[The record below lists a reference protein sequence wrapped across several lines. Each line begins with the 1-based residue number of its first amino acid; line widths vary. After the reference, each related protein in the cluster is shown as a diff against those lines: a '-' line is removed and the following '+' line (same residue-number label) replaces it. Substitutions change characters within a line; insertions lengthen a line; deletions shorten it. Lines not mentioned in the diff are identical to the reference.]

1 MDSDTGGTKAASKDP
16 NQRETTVFQERS
28 GILSYTV
35 SAVQRLNWLNR
46 RRPGLCQSIS
56 QHSGHPYGD
65 RNIFGS
71 LAHDE
76 SFSREMFA
84 DTNDHSLSSVKRSWK
99 KIPSNTDTF
108 QQSQP
113 VIWKTKTHSDEK
125 PKRSECQELKESE
138 NHPSNDKSE
147 TNRKEHNTAF
157 VTGIMDN
164 QHTPSQD
171 WETHM
176 KKLAKEFADNLGKA
190 SMASSEGSP
199 SEANGNRDKK
209 NVISKDVNI
218 KQSVRLTL
226 GQGESSK
233 LHRAQDVNNRYLT
246 KTVEENKSKV
256 SKRVRFGDVKYRY
269 IESRPKGTVNKKSIG
284 LNQKIDKSTG
294 KPIISKQ
301 EDNLEKVKDKIM
313 VDALK
318 KNPIT
323 GAKKPYPSSEIKQ
336 RAKELKEALGK
347 QNEKLS
353 DVQKIITGK
362 NVSNSKS
369 DVVETHKAKNDKK
382 SVILLGSF
390 EKDKTSKVTANKEQS
405 KAKATKTVKRVSFGG
420 TSYRFIEQRPNTDN
434 MNKNF
439 ALSNTIDKASKMLD
453 LKANNGRVQRKNS
466 KEIKKEHFLVKTA
479 KVTDNLSGLTLQ
491 ESKEKV
497 LNYSKQKQDKKLKPE
512 YKITEVTATMKHKV
526 ENMKHS
532 GIKSD
537 EVSGIKSQKRRL
549 VQDQDG
555 SKNNEYT
562 KLKKPSENNKDY
574 SNKQKNSQSAG
585 KHVPYAKNKE
595 SSDKQT
601 NVCSKSVATRTSCLD
616 ENKNEKPVMF
626 ETKTRELDIVH
637 GKPQKTYKERKTNN
651 LTKENSL
658 ISKSGVHSNTEKT
671 SMSPLQIQVETV
683 RESKMLKSKP
693 VASHSQNSEKDDSET
708 ESASETDSL
717 PFLDEFPIIE
727 KKMIEQSVSLFYHG
741 VSKTGMKL
749 SSTSISETEIEIE
762 KEPSNVNVRT
772 NSECAYDHSKKLPQE
787 NSAKM
792 ATHEMTNVKS
802 NDKNNV
808 NMTSDSNSS
817 NPKPQKALVARVN
830 KLNRVT
836 TESSSVI
843 GYTKQ
848 SQKSGSLKTSYPPS
862 AVSSGANT
870 TNKMTSCAKVN
881 MPSTATPSSSSSLVT
896 GSSKDAGYSNQSQN
910 SGLMTSGLS
919 KTKSHAS
926 LPSFTTHQTTKSP
939 INAVDNVPQMPKNT
953 TVLHKV
959 FQSSCNPVIPVA
971 SKAIAS
977 VAPPIIIN
985 HKTLDSLRNAV
996 LSAKSRSFT
1005 DAVSTAVSKSRCST
1019 DAMTTAVSKPRSS
1032 KDTMSIAV
1040 SKSRSSTDAMSTA
1053 VAKPRSSINAV
1064 STAVSKPRSSID
1076 AVSTA
1081 VSKPRSSKDTMSI
1094 AVSKSRSSTDAMSTA
1109 VAKPRSSINAVST
1122 AVSKPRSSTDD
1133 MSTAV
1138 SKPRSSID
1146 AMSTAVSKPSS
1157 STDAMSTAVCTPRS
1171 STDAMSTAISKP
1183 RSSTDA
1189 MPTAISK
1196 PKRYT
1201 DAMTTAVSKPRS
1213 STNAMT
1219 KAVSKPRSST
1229 DAMSTAVFKPRSST
1243 DAMSTFVTKP
1253 RISTDAMSTAVFKP
1267 RSSTDAKTTAVFKPR
1282 SSTNAMTTAI
1292 SKPRSSTD
1300 AMSTSV
1306 SKPRSSTDAMSTSVS
1321 KPRSSTDAMLTS
1333 VSKPRSSID
1342 AVSSAISN
1350 PRSSTDAVLGSCF
1363 TQNSLPPTTTTFSQ
1377 ASSSKNAHSFTYY
1390 DKIRQDCDKYHQSK
1404 LQQRKV
1410 SSSDSNNLSSTKL
1423 PATISQGIQ
1432 DYSFSN
1438 EALGTNS
1445 HCQSERQHAGT
1456 TKSDRLSVGESAQNN
1471 GRSANSF
1478 PRSYLPS
1485 YYQSSAAMKGQN
1497 QSVQDPYHITPQK
1510 TWYVQVPPITFPQRT
1525 QSVHA
1530 PSSVVSQQKNVNNHQ
1545 LSYLP
1550 QSHNRPLD
1558 NMEASLHSS
1567 LHKPSHIERSK
1578 TPVPSMSRHSSS
1590 SQLLQNVRTRCNQ
1603 MQTNFANTGHTN
1615 QQLGYPVPQNSLRNH
1630 MTLPLYRYPVNHWPY
1645 LDGSF
1650 PSYGMTN
1657 PNICQYSGT
1666 SFESLGSTCNSYGY
1680 KRCDYNQLNTYPNVH
1695 DGNQVDPFGWL
1706 RSDTTPV
1713 RAGLSQQNMPLT
1725 IPNCGRTVSNYT
1737 ENHSNGSVTDQSL
1750 HGVRGGIQNQLSNGS
1765 GMQQHQFTNQSNRNG
1780 QVLMNTRANSYTDH
1794 GHNSGQGYSSNVNF
1808 SRLHGS
1814 DLPCGDGQNEKPNV
1828 PKTNHESSV
1837 LNISPTIGDLG
1848 EKALSDS
1855 ELVNMLCDFLD
1866 DYSDKSLF
1874 AMINECDTE
1883 VDGHTLADKSKK
1895 TKTVE
1900 RLISVDKNLD
1910 IFDTNNRSP
1919 PVLSPIQSNQLIKK
1933 PEGFDNACVGK
1944 PLEKKAYKDTADMNM
1959 TTDKRND
1966 GISQLELMNKEVANM
1981 NKKIVNNDYYELKSS
1996 IPDERS
2002 EKSKEVN
2009 KGVADTNKT
2018 VKKHDRIYF
2027 ESSDKIPDRTPEK
2040 IRGMNM
2046 SSGKKDPAQQ
2056 SDNVV
2061 KNVKQGRMSEK
2072 CHGNDKTDNDMLKD
2086 TTINNTKPEIKN
2098 KHIADTNKMVNESD
2112 QPKSQSGI
2120 SEVKTGNEKI
2130 EHHSNITNEI
2140 EGINNFGI
2148 SLQKAVNPATSRGLV
2163 TDIQITSK
2171 DRGAEDLK
2179 FSSNETLVT
2188 YGRNKTKS
2196 QTSSAKMHAIEEAKS
2211 IEVLFKSPIVSL
2223 NVDSSSK
2230 DKDKLGPKT
2239 DETDSK
2245 VSGESRYKGKSET
2258 ESNITKPKQPS
2269 SNITKQNQPS
2279 SKVPITEQGNS
2290 VQVSQSFST
2299 VLKNDSR
2306 PKCKDKIDIETNKA
2320 VHKIPSPKSN
2330 TTVQTDSVKAK
2341 SKVLSKPECIATVE
2355 SENHGAKVTCNE
2367 IPNSVKTISQAA
2379 QTESVVSCKTNHKDK
2394 VILET
2399 SNTNKFVSRKA
2410 NTDETIIS
2418 KDITE
2423 SKVKT
2428 SIPEECNKLLS
2439 KPNTNKKTKSKSKNR
2454 HSKVDKMDS
2463 SDSEKIKPSDVKTQS
2478 QKRLVLGESKS
2489 DRAGSRSSEIDKYG
2503 NIFSSLQ
2510 NCLGSPRI
2518 ENKRKDACK
2527 DFKNSIASPRSK
2539 TKKQLNDRK
2548 EEGKEKPEPIIESS
2562 VIVPKRKQKVTQS
2575 DQPGKEMKVSP
2586 AKKAK
2591 VVGKNDDES
2600 TISSKFNESGKVAS
2614 PVAEVKTTS
2623 ATDLEKD
2630 NKNETTVELRE
2641 TKKQLDSSEVTGEN
2655 EKRISENKPKLV
2667 IKAKNPGLWTLQQEQ
2682 RLLGAAARFLGDDFN
2697 QNIPRKR
2704 KRPTL
2709 YDSYSCA
2716 DKTERYFGNMETR
2729 SRSAK
2734 AAPHNITGSQEISDR
2749 SEIHS
2754 VKKKHKGEIEI
2765 TFEEELDKELQRIEI
2780 EITKKKERRG
2790 RPKKKVTNEGLEC
2803 KDSESKVN
2811 QTEMVLTEDKV
2822 DEKKDT
2828 DKEKISST
2836 VPVKHKIR
2844 KFKGKKYKGKAS
2856 FRVKLTDIMVTQAA
2870 HTKTVESEAT
2880 VEKEV
2885 GTKIDS
2891 TQDVL
2896 ANDEIIIKS
2905 KDKKCSLTVTDKN
2918 KANSDVKKC
2927 TKRKADSNKKTPK
2940 KRKVEAEGARAKR
2953 KHGKALGHGGEIGSG
2968 EMVQESQC
2976 RVCNIMFK
2984 FGELYSHFRNYHPT
2998 ACEVCYKDF
3007 HTKVS
3012 HIY

>member
-1 MDSDTGGTKAASKDP
+1 MDSDTGETKAASKDP

-125 PKRSECQELKESE
+125 PKRSECQALKESE

-199 SEANGNRDKK
+199 SEANGNRDEK
-209 NVISKDVNI
+209 NLISKDVSI

-269 IESRPKGTVNKKSIG
+269 IESRPEGTVNKKSIG

-369 DVVETHKAKNDKK
+369 DVVETHKVKNDKK

-453 LKANNGRVQRKNS
+453 LKANNERVQRKNS

-512 YKITEVTATMKHKV
+512 NKITEVTATMKHKV

-555 SKNNEYT
+555 TKNNEYT
-562 KLKKPSENNKDY
+562 KLKKPSENNKGY

-637 GKPQKTYKERKTNN
+637 GKPQKTYKERKTNH

-717 PFLDEFPIIE
+717 SSLDEFPIME

-749 SSTSISETEIEIE
+749 SSTSISETESEIE

-772 NSECAYDHSKKLPQE
+772 NSECAYDHSKKLP
-787 NSAKM
+787 
-792 ATHEMTNVKS
+792 
-802 NDKNNV
+802 
-808 NMTSDSNSS
+808 
-817 NPKPQKALVARVN
+817 
-830 KLNRVT
+830 
-836 TESSSVI
+836 
-843 GYTKQ
+843 
-848 SQKSGSLKTSYPPS
+848 
-862 AVSSGANT
+862 VS
-870 TNKMTSCAKVN
+870 
-881 MPSTATPSSSSSLVT
+881 
-896 GSSKDAGYSNQSQN
+896 
-910 SGLMTSGLS
+910 
-919 KTKSHAS
+919 
-926 LPSFTTHQTTKSP
+926 
-939 INAVDNVPQMPKNT
+939 
-953 TVLHKV
+953 
-959 FQSSCNPVIPVA
+959 
-971 SKAIAS
+971 
-977 VAPPIIIN
+977 
-985 HKTLDSLRNAV
+985 
-996 LSAKSRSFT
+996 KSRSFT

-1032 KDTMSIAV
+1032 KDTMSTAV
-1040 SKSRSSTDAMSTA
+1040 SKSRSSTDAM
-1053 VAKPRSSINAV
+1053 

-1081 VSKPRSSKDTMSI
+1081 VSKPRSSID
-1094 AVSKSRSSTDAMSTA
+1094 
-1109 VAKPRSSINAVST
+1109 AVST
-1122 AVSKPRSSTDD
+1122 AVVMPRSSTD

-1146 AMSTAVSKPSS
+1146 AVSTAVFL
-1157 STDAMSTAVCTPRS
+1157 PRS
-1171 STDAMSTAISKP
+1171 STDAMSTAVSRPSSSTDATSTTVSKP

-1189 MPTAISK
+1189 MSTAVSKPRSSTDAMSTAVSKPRSSTNAMSTAISK
-1196 PKRYT
+1196 PKSST

-1219 KAVSKPRSST
+1219 KAVSKLRSSTDAMSTAVSKPRCSTDAMSTAVSKPRSST
-1229 DAMSTAVFKPRSST
+1229 DAMSTAISKPKSSTDTMTTAVSKPRSSTNAMTTAVFKPRSST
-1243 DAMSTFVTKP
+1243 DAMSTSVTKP

-1267 RSSTDAKTTAVFKPR
+1267 RSSTDAKTTAVSKPR

-1306 SKPRSSTDAMSTSVS
+1306 SKPRSSTDAMWTSVS

-1333 VSKPRSSID
+1333 VSKPRSIID
-1342 AVSSAISN
+1342 AVSSAISK
-1350 PRSSTDAVLGSCF
+1350 PRSSTDAVSRSCF

-1390 DKIRQDCDKYHQSK
+1390 DKIRQDCDRYRQSK

-1410 SSSDSNNLSSTKL
+1410 SSSDSSNLSSTKL
-1423 PATISQGIQ
+1423 PATISQRIQ

-1550 QSHNRPLD
+1550 QSHNRPLN

-1590 SQLLQNVRTRCNQ
+1590 SQLLQENVRTRCNQ

-1650 PSYGMTN
+1650 PSYEMTN
-1657 PNICQYSGT
+1657 PNICQYSRT

-1713 RAGLSQQNMPLT
+1713 RAGVSQQNMPLT

-1765 GMQQHQFTNQSNRNG
+1765 GMQQHQFMNQSNRNG

-1794 GHNSGQGYSSNVNF
+1794 GYNNGQGYSSNVNL

-1828 PKTNHESSV
+1828 PKTTHESSV

-1883 VDGHTLADKSKK
+1883 VDGHALADKSKK

-1900 RLISVDKNLD
+1900 RFISVDKNLD

-1933 PEGFDNACVGK
+1933 PEGFDNACIGK
-1944 PLEKKAYKDTADMNM
+1944 PLEKKAYKDTADKNM
-1959 TTDKRND
+1959 TTDKKND

-1996 IPDERS
+1996 IPDKRS

-2040 IRGMNM
+2040 ISGMNM

-2171 DRGAEDLK
+2171 DRGVEDLK

-2196 QTSSAKMHAIEEAKS
+2196 QTSSAKMHVIEEAKS

-2355 SENHGAKVTCNE
+2355 SENQGAKVTCNE

-2399 SNTNKFVSRKA
+2399 SNTNKFVSRKT

-2575 DQPGKEMKVSP
+2575 DQPGKEMKVPP

-2600 TISSKFNESGKVAS
+2600 TISSKFNESGKVAT

-2655 EKRISENKPKLV
+2655 EKRIGEARPKLV

-2716 DKTERYFGNMETR
+2716 DQTERYFGNMETR

-2754 VKKKHKGEIEI
+2754 VKKKHKGEIKI

-2940 KRKVEAEGARAKR
+2940 KRKVEAEGASAKR
-2953 KHGKALGHGGEIGSG
+2953 KHGKALGHSGEIGSG

-2976 RVCNIMFK
+2976 RVCNMMFK

-3007 HTKVS
+3007 RNKVS
-3012 HIY
+3012 HIYGSSSQ